1 VILARAFA
9 VLPFVALDVEPMDSL
24 PKSLKH
30 WRNRP
35 AVTGVMIVAPP
46 PLSSC
51 GPCRDAHGTVHPI
64 EEALEEPPLPHED
77 CEQDD
82 CRCTY
87 RAVLEP
93 AK

>member
-1 VILARAFA
+1 
-9 VLPFVALDVEPMDSL
+9 
-24 PKSLKH
+24 
-30 WRNRP
+30 
-35 AVTGVMIVAPP
+35 MIVAPP